1 MNKYLLI
8 GIGLLCLVVSGCAD
22 VEIPSAKEM
31 IKNPL
36 GSGSVKI
43 GMIKAQVV
51 EIYGDPSI
59 KGTVTSGKWNE
70 PREEWIYRADIS
82 ALPVGAGHLSEDLY
96 LYFDGEN
103 LTNISNK
110 PLGKETE
117 GPERGF
123 IK

>member
-8 GIGLLCLVVSGCAD
+8 GIVLLCVVVSGCAD
-22 VEIPSAKEM
+22 VEIPGAKEI

-36 GSGSVKI
+36 GPGSVKI
-43 GMIKAQVV
+43 GMTKAQVV

-59 KGTVTSGKWNE
+59 KGTVISKKWNE

-82 ALPVGAGHLSEDLY
+82 TLPVGAGYLSEDLY
-96 LYFDGEN
+96 LYFDGKN

-110 PLGKETE
+110 SLGKETE
-117 GPERGF
+117 GTDRGF